1 MLTGN
6 TVAGLTGNSGP
17 WSYQFSSPTSITFDP
32 YGYMY
37 VLDTG
42 NSRIQKWLPGAAYGT
57 TVVAVTMSSP
67 YGLQTDRLGNLVV
80 ADTSYHRIISFSMT
94 CRK

>member
-1 MLTGN
+1 MVTGN
-6 TVAGLTGNSGP
+6 TVAGSTGNSGP
-17 WSYQFSSPTSITFDP
+17 WSYQFSSPTSITLDP

-42 NSRIQKWLPGAAYGT
+42 NSRIQKWYPGAAYGT
-57 TVVAVTMSSP
+57 TVVSVTMNSP

-80 ADTSYHRIISFSMT
+80 ADTNYHRIISFSMT